1 METEPQSGAWN
12 MAVDEVLLETA
23 ISENVATLRWY
34 QWKEATVSLGYF
46 QKSADLG
53 NDPILSRLPAVRR
66 LTGGGA
72 IVHDEEMTYCIA
84 LPSRQKLIE
93 KPEELYDLV
102 HRPLMD
108 ALRELGVPISLRGKT
123 LKKVDEPLL
132 CFQRQ
137 DSHDLVSGDFKVLG
151 SAQRRRRGAILQHG
165 SLIRHRSVLAPHLP
179 GFADLCTVNLPAD
192 LPQILAI
199 RLAESISDSW
209 MLANL
214 SDKELEAVRKLCA
227 ENRLGVG
234 DR

>member
-1 METEPQSGAWN
+1 M
-12 MAVDEVLLETA
+12 
-23 ISENVATLRWY
+23 
-34 QWKEATVSLGYF
+34 
-46 QKSADLG
+46 
-53 NDPILSRLPAVRR
+53 
-66 LTGGGA
+66 
-72 IVHDEEMTYCIA
+72 
-84 LPSRQKLIE
+84 
-93 KPEELYDLV
+93 
-102 HRPLMD
+102 
-108 ALRELGVPISLRGKT
+108 
-123 LKKVDEPLL
+123 DEPLL